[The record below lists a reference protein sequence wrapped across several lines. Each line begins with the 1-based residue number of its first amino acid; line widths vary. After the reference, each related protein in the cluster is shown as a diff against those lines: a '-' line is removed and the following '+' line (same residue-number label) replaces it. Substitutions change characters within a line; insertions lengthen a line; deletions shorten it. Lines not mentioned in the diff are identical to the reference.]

1 MKRIEVMKRA
11 SFVKQGSRMVFV
23 CNVSD
28 LEPDDALRVIR
39 YTEDVIK
46 RMPKKS
52 VLAMA
57 CLVNVK
63 YSKEMEG
70 HIQHLL
76 DQCAPHVLRGAYCG
90 ISDRELKD
98 EIECLL
104 RPSGSNRKTFGGREE
119 ALSWLVA
126 SDAG

>member
-23 CNVSD
+23 CDVSD
-28 LEPDDALRVIR
+28 IEPDDALRVIQ
-39 YTEDVIK
+39 YTEDVIE

-57 CLVNVK
+57 CLVNVN
-63 YSKEMEG
+63 YSKEMEA
-70 HIQHLL
+70 HIRHLL
-76 DQCAPHVLRGAYCG
+76 DPCAPHVLRGAYYS

-104 RPSGSNRKTFGGREE
+104 PS
-119 ALSWLVA
+119 
-126 SDAG
+126 